1 MKIENY
7 LNDGAN
13 WQAKC
18 ILYYLQSM
26 YSYITDST
34 YNANYKR
41 YEAIIDVGR
50 FENCREQ
57 GYVFSLRYKTEQ
69 RNYCVFEHRNSDK
82 IVILINNTYTINTPT
97 IEQMWEGKKDKWDY
111 DKDFNYGQIL
121 ECGDWIIKDM
131 RKFIDEIKEKNEQ

>member
-69 RNYCVFEHRNSDK
+69 RNYCVFEHRNSDNK
-82 IVILINNTYTINTPT
+82 TS
-97 IEQMWEGKKDKWDY
+97 
-111 DKDFNYGQIL
+111 F
-121 ECGDWIIKDM
+121 
-131 RKFIDEIKEKNEQ
+131 